1 MKKIV
6 GSTLVLSENE
16 LFLIGQVTI
25 KTILTDFNYATL
37 TSPYIFQKTVECK
50 LPLFRCCHHELAS
63 SANTLV
69 LIVKL
74 NWTTLFASYEF
85 SHFNIP

>member
-25 KTILTDFNYATL
+25 KTIWVEN
-37 TSPYIFQKTVECK
+37 TV
-50 LPLFRCCHHELAS
+50 
-63 SANTLV
+63 
-69 LIVKL
+69 
-74 NWTTLFASYEF
+74 FAIQHVGNKKKFY
-85 SHFNIP
+85 